1 MSKVV
6 HIKMRAAEELEIKHP
21 DIALDFVTKEK
32 RRIFLKFG
40 MIACGIEEN
49 FDTMLIPY
57 ETKLYVE
64 GILKLRV
71 PPEYPVVYVI
81 HHLTDAF
88 LEEDEDKVIISTME
102 LKDDCPNKIEFYEE
116 PDPGKI
122 LEATKLRIRRG
133 GVTREIV

>member
-6 HIKMRAAEELEIKHP
+6 HIKMRAGEELEIEHP
-21 DIALDFVTKEK
+21 GIALDFITKEK

-40 MIACGIEEN
+40 MIACGIKEN
-49 FDTMLIPY
+49 FDTMLVPY

-88 LEEDEDKVIISTME
+88 LEEGEDKVVISTMD
-102 LKDDCPNKIEFYEE
+102 LKDDCPNRIEFCEE
-116 PDPGKI
+116 PDPEKI
-122 LEATKLRIRRG
+122 LESTKLRIRRG
-133 GVTREIV
+133 GIVREIV